1 MSVSLLSISFSPEA
15 VVVAEEEGDSSGAC
29 DNTGRPGRNFKDS
42 GLGVS
47 AVWMKSVLVWMMVE
61 G

>member
-1 MSVSLLSISFSPEA
+1 MSVSLLSISNSPEA
-15 VVVAEEEGDSSGAC
+15 VVEEEDDSSGAC

-47 AVWMKSVLVWMMVE
+47 AVWMKSDLVWTIIE
-61 G
+61 E